1 MTMEEFKWTE
11 EIVDELTLFE
21 ERLYAC
27 LYNMKS
33 REYRNRKTFVLDDVA
48 TALSI
53 IVVRSLVQL

>member
-1 MTMEEFKWTE
+1 MGEFKWTE
-11 EIVDELTLFE
+11 EIVDELTLFGK
-21 ERLYAC
+21 RPYAC

-33 REYRNRKTFVLDDVA
+33 REYRNRKTFVLDDVM